1 MKNIIKCCI
10 PLLIGG
16 AIGMVL
22 RLLVGWW
29 GFLIIFPWI
38 GFSITFG
45 CLVALKRKGIK
56 KDLGRR
62 ICLLMVSPL
71 FLFFLGI
78 CQRENLQ
85 LEEFVFYF
93 LLFVETGLI
102 IRVFIHFC
110 IAKVFGPF
118 IWGRGFCGWTCWTAA
133 LVEWLPIKENTKIPV
148 HLTRFRYLALLI
160 CFMLPLSFIW
170 LGYDWINMHI
180 QGAGHS
186 GIFALGKPGSLIWFI
201 ASNLIYYS
209 LAVWLAFRYKKKRA
223 FCKIACPVSLFMK
236 CQTTVALIQRI
247 PTGNP
252 CTSCG
257 TCNKYCPMDVNAMS
271 YISAGKRVKSS
282 ECIQCGICTNVCPRQ
297 AIK

>member
-1 MKNIIKCCI
+1 M
-10 PLLIGG
+10 LIGG

-45 CLVALKRKGIK
+45 CLLALKCKGIK

-118 IWGRGFCGWTCWTAA
+118 VWGRGFCGWTCWTAA
-133 LVEWLPIKENTKIPV
+133 LVEWLPIQENTKIPV
-148 HLTRFRYLALLI
+148 HLTRFRYLALII

-170 LGYDWINMHI
+170 IGYDWINMHI
-180 QGAGHS
+180 KGTGHS
-186 GIFALGKPGSLIWFI
+186 GIFTLGKSGSLI
-201 ASNLIYYS
+201 
-209 LAVWLAFRYKKKRA
+209 
-223 FCKIACPVSLFMK
+223 
-236 CQTTVALIQRI
+236 
-247 PTGNP
+247 
-252 CTSCG
+252 
-257 TCNKYCPMDVNAMS
+257 
-271 YISAGKRVKSS
+271 
-282 ECIQCGICTNVCPRQ
+282 
-297 AIK
+297 